1 MIAAAYLST
10 SSSQGGQSHDVSH
23 GQSLVE
29 SSPDSEVVVA
39 DKGYDSLAFRDL
51 VSSRNANHVI
61 PRKSNSKTG
70 NDDIDWAMYRYRH
83 LVENAF
89 LKIKRFRAV
98 ATRYDKLARND
109 HSLVALAFAIMW
121 LPMWID

>member
-39 DKGYDSLAFRDL
+39 DKGYDNQTFRDL
-51 VSSRNANHVI
+51 VSSPNSKHVV
-61 PRKSNSKTG
+61 PRKSNNETG

-98 ATRYDKLARND
+98 KLARNYR
-109 HSLVALAFAIMW
+109 SVVALAFAIMW
-121 LPMWID
+121 LPMWVEYVQQR